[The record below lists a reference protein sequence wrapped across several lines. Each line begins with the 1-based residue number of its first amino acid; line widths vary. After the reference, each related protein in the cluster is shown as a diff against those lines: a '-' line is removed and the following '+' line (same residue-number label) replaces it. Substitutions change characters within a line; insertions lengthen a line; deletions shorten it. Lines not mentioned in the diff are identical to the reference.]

1 MLDNNPLI
9 WSKEAMSPLISF
21 LMLARHL
28 SKKLRRRLQS
38 YDRQITSVGQ
48 VSMVRPLIP
57 PFYNEETDKAAMIL
71 TADPVQ
77 SHRYG
82 VDLVR
87 RHGKVVIVAQP
98 PKFDFNWNDFIFRD
112 LTFIGHL
119 HGNGS
124 DLQEVVDIV
133 ADKGISVSVTEFGIE
148 DHEKMVDSLG
158 DESRKGKSVLVF

>member
-1 MLDNNPLI
+1 MVRT
-9 WSKEAMSPLISF
+9 LIS
-21 LMLARHL
+21 
-28 SKKLRRRLQS
+28 S
-38 YDRQITSVGQ
+38 
-48 VSMVRPLIP
+48 
-57 PFYNEETDKAAMIL
+57 FYNQKTDKAAMIL

>member
-1 MLDNNPLI
+1 MI
-9 WSKEAMSPLISF
+9 
-21 LMLARHL
+21 
-28 SKKLRRRLQS
+28 
-38 YDRQITSVGQ
+38 
-48 VSMVRPLIP
+48 
-57 PFYNEETDKAAMIL
+57 AMIL

-158 DESRKGKSVLVF
+158 DESREPRRSVSKV

>member
-1 MLDNNPLI
+1 
-9 WSKEAMSPLISF
+9 MSLLTSF

-28 SKKLRRRLQS
+28 LKKPRRRSQS
-38 YDRQITSVGQ
+38 YDQQTTSVGQ
-48 VSMVRPLIP
+48 VSMVCSLIP
-57 PFYNEETDKAAMIL
+57 PYDSQETDTVAMIL

-82 VDLVR
+82 IDLVR

>member
-1 MLDNNPLI
+1 
-9 WSKEAMSPLISF
+9 
-21 LMLARHL
+21 
-28 SKKLRRRLQS
+28 
-38 YDRQITSVGQ
+38 
-48 VSMVRPLIP
+48 
-57 PFYNEETDKAAMIL
+57 MIL

-82 VDLVR
+82 IDLVR

-119 HGNGS
+119 HGNGD
-124 DLQEVVDIV
+124 DLQEVVDLV
-133 ADKGISVSVTEFGIE
+133 AEKGVSVSVTEFGIE